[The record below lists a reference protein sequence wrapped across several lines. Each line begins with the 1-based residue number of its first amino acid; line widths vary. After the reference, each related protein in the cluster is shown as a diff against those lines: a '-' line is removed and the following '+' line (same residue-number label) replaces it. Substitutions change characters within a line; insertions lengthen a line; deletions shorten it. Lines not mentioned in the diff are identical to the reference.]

1 VSLQGKGPEIKVPPV
16 AQNLLALQVTDLGCV
31 RGGRLVFSGISF
43 RVERGQLLAVTGPN
57 GSGKSSLL
65 RLLAGLLRPET
76 GRVRLE
82 GAGEDA
88 GAIHYLGHAD
98 GLKSAQTLRETL
110 RFWATVY
117 AQNGRVAVESDFD
130 EAAGSVGLR
139 HALELPVAVLSAGQR
154 RRASLA
160 RFILS
165 ERPLWLLDEP
175 LTSLD
180 REGELM
186 LGELVHRHRA
196 GGGMVVA
203 ATHQDLPVQAHAFIR
218 LGHQQ

>member
-1 VSLQGKGPEIKVPPV
+1 MQLEG
-16 AQNLLALQVTDLGCV
+16 QNPLALQGMDLSCV

-43 RVERGQLLAVTGPN
+43 RLGGGQLLAVTGPN

-65 RLLAGLLRPET
+65 RLLAGLLAPQT
-76 GRVRLE
+76 GSIRLE
-82 GAGEDA
+82 GAGENL

-117 AQNGRVAVESDFD
+117 RERGRVLLASDCD
-130 EAAGSVGLR
+130 EAAASVGLR
-139 HALELPVAVLSAGQR
+139 HALDLPVGVLSAGQR
-154 RRASLA
+154 RRAGLA

-186 LGELVHRHRA
+186 LGSLMERHLA
-196 GGGMVVA
+196 AGGMVVA
-203 ATHQDLPVQAHAFIR
+203 ATHQELRVQAHAFIR
-218 LGHQQ
+218 LGDRQ

>member
-1 VSLQGKGPEIKVPPV
+1 MMQLKG
-16 AQNLLALQVTDLGCV
+16 QNPLALQGMDLSCV

-43 RVERGQLLAVTGPN
+43 RLGSGQLLVVTGPN

-65 RLLAGLLRPET
+65 RLLAGLLPPQT
-76 GRVRLE
+76 GNIRLE
-82 GAGEDA
+82 GAGEDV

-110 RFWATVY
+110 RFWAAVY
-117 AQNGRVAVESDFD
+117 RQRGRVLLESDFD
-130 EAAGSVGLR
+130 EAVASVGLR
-139 HALELPVAVLSAGQR
+139 HALDLPVGVLSAGQR

-186 LGELVHRHRA
+186 LGSLMERHLAA
-196 GGGMVVA
+196 GGIVVA
-203 ATHQDLPVQAHAFIR
+203 ATHQDLPVRAHAFIR
-218 LGHQQ
+218 LGDRQ